1 MVFDPKN
8 NSLREI
14 HNMMTK
20 INDLHQEADHIN
32 EDEKDLLVQHMTSVF
47 GLFGDTPNKGL
58 IAIELLLGALN
69 ADINAYR
76 EKVRKSRLEFQK
88 FQGMRKANL
97 RF

>member
-20 INDLHQEADHIN
+20 IHDLHHEAEHIN
-32 EDEKDLLVQHMTSVF
+32 EDEKDLLVQHMASVF
-47 GLFGDTPNKGL
+47 NLFGDTPNKSL

-69 ADINAYR
+69 ADVNAYR
-76 EKVRKSRLEFQK
+76 EKVRKSRLEFKK
-88 FQGMRKANL
+88 FQELRKANL
-97 RF
+97 KF